1 MTHPAWFKITPHLKK
16 MKCCGA
22 GTVISCVSWNCEFH
36 DFLGDRSF
44 IFYGM
49 KNIVCHLW
57 DYGICH
63 SDTHRCS
70 SGSDFT
76 RTFSSNKRML
86 ATFWVQKGSG
96 SAITTYG
103 DPHHCSVLVYQ
114 FTDISNKWHDI
125 KLWNFNSKKLKNVRL
140 KTCGKYLDG
149 SSWWP
154 RLQQP
159 GP

>member
-1 MTHPAWFKITPHLKK
+1 

-36 DFLGDRSF
+36 DFLGERSF
-44 IFYGM
+44 MGWKIRFATFETTEFVIVI
-49 KNIVCHLW
+49 NIVAAPDPILPEQF
-57 DYGICH
+57 
-63 SDTHRCS
+63 HRINVCLQL
-70 SGSDFT
+70 FE
-76 RTFSSNKRML
+76 
-86 ATFWVQKGSG
+86 

-125 KLWNFNSKKLKNVRL
+125 KLWKFNSKKLKNVRL